1 MDMMSRIQQALDQQL
16 AQAHSASA
24 PPRLIAAMRH
34 AVFPGGARIRPQLC
48 LAVAQA
54 CGEDAPELTDAAAV
68 AIELLHCASLVHD
81 DMPCFDDADTRRGQP
96 TVHKQHG
103 EPLALLSGDGLIVM
117 AFQALARAGARHPQR
132 LAGLIHTVC
141 TGTGAPD
148 GIVAGQAWECEPR
161 ASLSRYQRA
170 KTGALFVASTC
181 AGAQAAGADPEGWR
195 ALGDCL
201 GEAYQVADD
210 IRDVML
216 NSDELGKPA
225 GQDAQHHRPSAAADL
240 GLQGAVDYFRGL
252 MQDAVDSIPD
262 CPSRR
267 AMRHLVWKESERLMP
282 QSTCD
287 RISRTQPLQALAAR
301 SHSPVSLPGALA

>member
-1 MDMMSRIQQALDQQL
+1 MDMLARIQQALEQEL
-16 AQAHSASA
+16 TCALSPSA
-24 PPRLIAAMRH
+24 PPRLMAAMRH

-54 CGEDAPELTDAAAV
+54 CGEDAPALTDAAAV

-81 DMPCFDDADTRRGQP
+81 DMPCFDDADLRRGLP
-96 TVHKQHG
+96 SVHKLHG

-117 AFQALARAGARHPQR
+117 AFQAMARAGARHPDR
-132 LAGLIHTVC
+132 LTGLLATLC
-141 TGTGAPD
+141 TAAGAPD

-181 AGAQAAGADPEGWR
+181 AGAQAAGADPQGWR
-195 ALGDCL
+195 SLGECL

-216 NSDELGKPA
+216 GSDELGKPS
-225 GQDAQHHRPSAAADL
+225 GQDLQHHRPSAADDL
-240 GLQGAVDYFRGL
+240 GLAGALRYFQRL
-252 MQDAVDSIPD
+252 MQDAVDAVPD
-262 CPSRR
+262 CARR
-267 AMRHLVWKESERLMP
+267 EAMRALVLQESARLIPPDTCERIA
-282 QSTCD
+282 SV
-287 RISRTQPLQALAAR
+287 QPVAPR
-301 SHSPVSLPGALA
+301 SCVIPLRGAVA